1 MKSQYKCSCKHCGTV
16 CIKLNVALSSLPKRK
31 TDGSHCLMLAKHTCL
46 VDVGKGEQKLIKR
59 EGGAERQW
67 RLTCLGCD
75 LMVGYQSVP
84 WTEENVKV
92 VYLLSDAL
100 VEESPEGVVPSS
112 APASSV
118 LPEATNN
125 TSADAPEAKKRKAE
139 PLEPVAEAA
148 TPAAATSAPAQ

>member
-1 MKSQYKCSCKHCGTV
+1 
-16 CIKLNVALSSLPKRK
+16 
-31 TDGSHCLMLAKHTCL
+31 
-46 VDVGKGEQKLIKR
+46 
-59 EGGAERQW
+59 
-67 RLTCLGCD
+67 
-75 LMVGYQSVP
+75 MVGYQSVP

-100 VEESPEGVVPSS
+100 SEESPEGVVPSS
-112 APASSV
+112 APAASV

-148 TPAAATSAPAQ
+148 TPAAAASAPAQ

>member
-1 MKSQYKCSCKHCGTV
+1 
-16 CIKLNVALSSLPKRK
+16 
-31 TDGSHCLMLAKHTCL
+31 MLAKHTCL

-67 RLTCLGCD
+67 RLTCLGKASASFHASPSPAWSHRSRVCRCARQGCD